1 MTAPAGIDERSN
13 RRMGRD
19 CGLNPSKIRVVSDP
33 WFMFTFCW
41 SSHVSSP
48 TAGAGCRLRRVDGP
62 EVAARVTLPGQR
74 ARSTF
79 VTLSGA
85 AKSAA
90 VVLFHGAAYRSR
102 AAVAPE
108 ISVVAGALCESV
120 LNFQTR
126 LDDPSHI
133 SVFVESAS
141 AA

>member
-62 EVAARVTLPGQR
+62 EVAASVTLPGER

-79 VTLSGA
+79 VTLYGA

-90 VVLFHGAAYRSR
+90 VVLFLQVTYCYRGAGT
-102 AAVAPE
+102 P
-108 ISVVAGALCESV
+108 V
-120 LNFQTR
+120 LTMR
-126 LDDPSHI
+126 P
-133 SVFVESAS
+133 
-141 AA
+141 

>member
-48 TAGAGCRLRRVDGP
+48 TAGP
-62 EVAARVTLPGQR
+62 EVAARVTLPGER

-79 VTLSGA
+79 DTLSGA

-90 VVLFHGAAYRSR
+90 VVLFHQVTYRSR

-108 ISVVAGALCESV
+108 I
-120 LNFQTR
+120 
-126 LDDPSHI
+126 
-133 SVFVESAS
+133 
-141 AA
+141 

>member
-41 SSHVSSP
+41 SSNVSSP

-62 EVAARVTLPGQR
+62 EVAASVTLPGER

-85 AKSAA
+85 AKSAV
-90 VVLFHGAAYRSR
+90 VVLFHQVTYRSR
-102 AAVAPE
+102 PGAPRG
-108 ISVVAGALCESV
+108 SRYLP
-120 LNFQTR
+120 FDR
-126 LDDPSHI
+126 R
-133 SVFVESAS
+133 
-141 AA
+141 

>member
-62 EVAARVTLPGQR
+62 EVAARVTLPG
-74 ARSTF
+74 
-79 VTLSGA
+79 A

-90 VVLFHGAAYRSR
+90 VVLFHQVTYRSR

-108 ISVVAGALCESV
+108 ISVLAIA
-120 LNFQTR
+120 
-126 LDDPSHI
+126 
-133 SVFVESAS
+133 
-141 AA
+141 